1 MDFNS
6 NDRKIK
12 DKERMSRVKKKIIAL
27 FLASLMVASS
37 IPVPMVQAEVTAEE
51 TDSSTEGTFPAD
63 GEDIPPEN
71 ENKEDEAIVQAN
83 TIMGQID
90 ALMEA
95 PLSREKYEAVKAA
108 YDSASEDVI
117 AYFDIEKANCFNQLH
132 ELMDSA
138 DKAVDA
144 IELIQELK
152 LNARET
158 DYIVFA
164 QAVEDAKV
172 KVEAYYSKFSTLKQN
187 AKYAACLLRDI
198 RNDLIPNFSKYDR
211 AALYLAVEEAYHDI
225 GDFDVLTT
233 EMKEK
238 VQLLSDAVN
247 EAGTSPY

>member
-144 IELIQELK
+144 IDSG
-152 LNARET
+152 T
-158 DYIVFA
+158 
-164 QAVEDAKV
+164 QAECKRDRLYSVRSGSGGRKSEGRSLLQQIFHV
-172 KVEAYYSKFSTLKQN
+172 KAECQI
-187 AKYAACLLRDI
+187 CR
-198 RNDLIPNFSKYDR
+198 
-211 AALYLAVEEAYHDI
+211 
-225 GDFDVLTT
+225 
-233 EMKEK
+233 
-238 VQLLSDAVN
+238 LSS
-247 EAGTSPY
+247 ERHP